1 MKIIDFHAHI
11 LPGADHGSDC
21 IETSLAQIEL
31 AKAASVDIIVATPHF
46 YPHMHKLA
54 TFLERRKNAY
64 EAICENT
71 GIEILC
77 GAEVLLCEKIEN
89 FVDIDLLCIE
99 KTKTILLE
107 LPFSPFRNSYV
118 NSVEALMDSGYKVVL
133 AHAER
138 YPADSIEAL
147 LSVGAKIQLN
157 ASAVSGIFV
166 KKHIKRWIDADDV
179 VALGSDIHMLNKK
192 HYSNFKKSKQKLKS
206 EFFDI
211 MKRTRQYLNI

>member
-21 IETSLAQIEL
+21 IETSMAQIEL

-54 TFLERRKNAY
+54 KFLERRKNAY
-64 EAICENT
+64 EAIYENS

-166 KKHIKRWIDADDV
+166 KKHIKRWIDAGDV
-179 VALGSDIHMLNKK
+179 VALGSDIHMLSKR
-192 HYSNFKKSKQKLKS
+192 HYNNFNRSQKKLKGAFS
-206 EFFDI
+206 DI
-211 MKRTRQYLNI
+211 MQRSCEYLNG